1 MSSVPCMICLP
12 SLILLLALSQVH
24 LALCAVTYSVPCVEC
39 KYPEVELCDELIFAG
54 LIALRIVPGIQQVG
68 NKYWVE
74 ELGKLSVR

>member
-1 MSSVPCMICLP
+1 
-12 SLILLLALSQVH
+12 
-24 LALCAVTYSVPCVEC
+24 
-39 KYPEVELCDELIFAG
+39 LCDELIFAG